1 MKKPTLYQFAVSC
14 SAEKVRRALNHKHI
28 QWETVE
34 VDWFDRRN
42 LVKAS
47 GQKLVPILVH
57 DGNTVGPSSIEA
69 LDYIEDN
76 FAGPSIYSDDSRA
89 LCHMIDSYV
98 EGSLFRMGLE
108 VFFPAAAAVFKS
120 DAFDRDVIERMGKSP
135 SELAALLP
143 RNKEKYQAHLA
154 IWDQHFARRRYF
166 LGDKESA
173 ADFILI
179 SNYWFN
185 AINPQFKEIIDSM
198 GFTNVQRW
206 AGRMYETWKTPLP
219 F

>member
-14 SAEKVRRALNHKHI
+14 SAEKVRRALNHKKI
-28 QWETVE
+28 EWETVE
-34 VDWFDRRN
+34 VNWFDRQN
-42 LVKAS
+42 LIDVS
-47 GQKLVPILVH
+47 GQKLVPIFVH
-57 DGNTVGPSSIEA
+57 DGNTVGPSSIEV

-76 FAGPSIYSDDSRA
+76 IEGPSIYPDDSRA
-89 LCHMIDSYV
+89 LCHMIDGYV
-98 EGSLFRMGLE
+98 EGTLFRMGLE
-108 VFFPAAAAVFKS
+108 IFFPAAASVFNS
-120 DAFDRDVIERMGKSP
+120 DAFNKDVVERMGKGP
-135 SELAALLP
+135 GELDALLP
-143 RNKEKYQAHLA
+143 QNKEKYERHLA
-154 IWDQHFARRRYF
+154 IWDQNFANRKYF

-185 AINPQFKEIIDSM
+185 TINPKFKEMVRSM

-206 AGRMYETWKTPLP
+206 AGLMYETWKTQLP

>member
-14 SAEKVRRALNHKHI
+14 SAEKVRRALNHK
-28 QWETVE
+28 QVEWETVE
-34 VDWFDRRN
+34 VNWFDRQS
-42 LVKAS
+42 LIDVS
-47 GQKLVPILVH
+47 GQKLVPIFIH
-57 DGNTVGPSSIEA
+57 DGNTIGPSSIEV
-69 LDYIEDN
+69 LDFIEDN
-76 FAGPSIYSDDSRA
+76 FEGPSIYPDDSRG

-108 VFFPAAAAVFKS
+108 IFFPAAAAVFKS
-120 DAFDRDVIERMGKSP
+120 DAFNRDVIERMGKGP
-135 SELAALLP
+135 GELQALLP
-143 RNKEKYQAHLA
+143 QNKEKYQRHLA
-154 IWDQHFARRRYF
+154 MWDQHFATRKYF

-185 AINPQFKEIIDSM
+185 AINPRFKGMIDSM

-206 AGRMYETWKTPLP
+206 AGRMYETWEQKLP